1 MCQGVTYYLTVWCLE
16 INKDLEDLEDQ
27 GRAGTT
33 KAGLDLEGLACVRHK
48 EDLVDSKDLAAL
60 VDMDSSKDPEDPVDL
75 DNKDLEDPADPAAT
89 DSKGSKDN
97 EDSKALDLASNN
109 AQPKTLAHT
118 G

>member
-1 MCQGVTYYLTVWCLE
+1 MYYLTVWCLE

-48 EDLVDSKDLAAL
+48 EDLVDSRDLAALVAL

-89 DSKGSKDN
+89 GSKGSKDN